1 MRHSVGKS
9 IRPAGATLHGR
20 PFARQWQDIPVGR
33 ARSALM
39 ALSVFSHVLSYQG
52 AVLGFGL
59 VGVVPLICSCSAILK
74 TELRTI
80 ILLVAGRILI
90 LLRALILLS

>member
-20 PFARQWQDIPVGR
+20 PFARQWQDIPGGR
-33 ARSALM
+33 ARAALT

-52 AVLGFGL
+52 QVWGSASLVFGL
-59 VGVVPLICSCSAILK
+59 
-74 TELRTI
+74 
-80 ILLVAGRILI
+80 
-90 LLRALILLS
+90 